1 MSKRGMENS
10 ILFLGTLVISIV
22 ITASLLAAISSLN
35 KGGWFE
41 KRFLSK
47 DLGLVV
53 DAAQCGVGSWN
64 YIYPNNLSGLGLMVK
79 LFNGTVYVRKSPS
92 DIPFKSWY
100 TNNTNINW
108 TYKVSNDKFIVLRNA
123 SFSTDFNFQGS
134 WTFGGVVGKFNF
146 ILPVKNPIVTSP
158 YGYRVNPKNKNEREF
173 HSGIDLV
180 PKVNSPDTP
189 IYAVANGTVIKVRN
203 FCHGQC
209 NTYALGYGNFVYI
222 DHGVIDGHDV
232 RTFYAHLRNAIVSK
246 GEYVHKGEIIGY
258 MDSTGFSTGKH
269 LHFEVLIDGKN
280 VDPALYLPKIN

>member
-22 ITASLLAAISSLN
+22 ITISLLAAISSLN

-64 YIYPNNLSGLGLMVK
+64 YVYPTNLSSLNLMVE
-79 LFNGTVYVRKSPS
+79 LNNDRVYVKKSQAGVPYN
-92 DIPFKSWY
+92 SWY
-100 TNNTNINW
+100 TNNSMISW
-108 TYKVSNDKFIVLRNA
+108 TYNASKNKFIIFRNA
-123 SFSTDFNFQGS
+123 SFSTNFNFQGA
-134 WTFGGVVGKFNF
+134 WTSGGVVGRFNF
-146 ILPVKNPIVTSP
+146 TLPVKDPVVTSP
-158 YGYRVNPKNKNEREF
+158 FGYRVNPKNKNEREF
-173 HSGIDLV
+173 HAGIDLV
-180 PKVNSPDTP
+180 PRVDSPDTP
-189 IYAVANGTVIKVRN
+189 IYAAANGTVIKVRN

-222 DHGVIDGHDV
+222 DHGIIKGHDV
-232 RTFYAHLRNAIVSK
+232 RTFYAHLRNAVVTK
-246 GEYVHKGEIIGY
+246 GEYVHRGEIIGY

-280 VDPALYLPKIN
+280 VNPALYLPKIG